1 MSILKIFLFIK
12 AIEPILYFL
21 IVTLVLTVMY
31 LVCLV
36 VDRIKEITSNK

>member
-21 IVTLVLTVMY
+21 IITLVLTVMY

-36 VDRIKEITSNK
+36 VDHIKEIASNK